1 MNSNKIYISILII
14 LLVASAMLTMSIV
27 ELSAEKKA
35 NLETI
40 SLLNHTVKQQQA
52 DITGF
57 KAENEKNA
65 QQITFFRYQEKVF
78 QSKYPRFVDVAKIVY
93 RKAKDYKF
101 SPYLIMALIQV
112 ESNFEPFAVSSVGAY
127 GLMQIN
133 HSVWKDE
140 LNIDFSRIF
149 EKEYNIDLGLQVLKH
164 YYDKNSGNMFMAL
177 YRYNNG
183 YKFNN
188 TKYTGKI
195 YATKFFSHEKANNKK
210 SSKKKDLSI

>member
-1 MNSNKIYISILII
+1 ML
-14 LLVASAMLTMSIV
+14 AATAMLTMSVV
-27 ELSAEKKA
+27 ELSAEKKDH
-35 NLETI
+35 LDTI
-40 SLLNHTVKQQQA
+40 SQLNHTVTQLKK
-52 DITGF
+52 DIDGHIS
-57 KAENEKNA
+57 ENEKNNR
-65 QQITFFRYQEKVF
+65 QISFYKYQENVF
-78 QSKYPRFVDVAKIVY
+78 KSKYPRFVEVAEIVH

-112 ESNFEPFAVSSVGAY
+112 ESNFEPYAVSSVGAY

-133 HSVWKDE
+133 YSVWKDE

-149 EKEYNIDLGLQVLKH
+149 DKEYNIDLGLKVLKH
-164 YYDKNSGNMFMAL
+164 YYDKNRGNMFMAL

-195 YATKFFSHEKANNKK
+195 YATKFFSREKNNA
-210 SSKKKDLSI
+210 KKKKQEEDLSI